1 MKYIFIILAILVVL
15 IILAVNIIIRKNNK
29 VKEAFST
36 MDVYLKKR
44 YDLIPNLVEVTKGYA
59 DYEKN
64 IFKEVVELRNKKY
77 NDLSIEDK
85 LNENISGQIKSIM
98 ALAEAYPDLKSNNN
112 FIKLSEE
119 LVKVEDEIAFSR
131 KYYNACIRDFNNLV
145 ETFPISIIASLF
157 NFKSKDM
164 FGISDDERNNTKVE
178 M

>member
-1 MKYIFIILAILVVL
+1 MFKTIKKHINSFIL
-15 IILAVNIIIRKNNK
+15 IHRFPFLRMRNVFTDENCHFIKWISTLLNK
-29 VKEAFST
+29 
-36 MDVYLKKR
+36 MDRLS
-44 YDLIPNLVEVTKGYA
+44 
-59 DYEKN
+59 YETVSVG
-64 IFKEVVELRNKKY
+64 F
-77 NDLSIEDK
+77 
-85 LNENISGQIKSIM
+85 
-98 ALAEAYPDLKSNNN
+98 N